1 MNYQIN
7 KSKIFLRLEEY
18 ELTIDSLSK
27 LSKISV
33 TYLINMLA
41 GKTKKLLPF
50 LTVAK
55 ILDLS
60 LNEIIIYT

>member
-33 TYLINMLA
+33 TYLIKMLA
-41 GKTKKLLPF
+41 KKKKKLLPF